1 MLPCW
6 WPKVKMTVNLAGDE
20 MDKAETDRRIEEVL
34 KANQL
39 LQEELEQ
46 SNRGLIAL
54 TMELEQKNEEL
65 EIMNQQLLQA
75 AKMATVGELVASVAH
90 EFNNPLAVIGVRMDH
105 LLQQVPAE
113 DPKYRLLNIIDQEI
127 ERMSTLVSNLLSFSR
142 RTSRQLSRVNI
153 EQEIDSTLDLIFY
166 HLRKNKITVNKQVTA
181 REPFVMA
188 DNQQLRQLFLNLF
201 TNASDA
207 MPEGGQL
214 LIKICE
220 AGKKNENI
228 RIEIQD
234 SGCGI
239 AEADLS
245 RVMDPFFTTK
255 VEGKGT
261 GLGLSICRRI
271 VYEHHGSIHILSELN
286 RGTTISI
293 SLPRAE

>member
-6 WPKVKMTVNLAGDE
+6 WLKVKMTVNLAGDE
-20 MDKAETDRRIEEVL
+20 MDKAESDRRIEEVL

-142 RTSRQLSRVNI
+142 RTSRQLSRVHI

-166 HLRKNKITVNKQVTA
+166 HLRKNKITVTKQVTA